1 MLAALRVA
9 TSSLTLLRISAA
21 AAPAQ
26 RWLAE
31 MNEAHPCSLARLLAR
46 RLPSAP
52 MSRWRAHQQICA
64 FVSAFV
70 CSFRGNT

>member
-1 MLAALRVA
+1 MLAALALRVA

-31 MNEAHPCSLARLLAR
+31 MKP
-46 RLPSAP
+46 AP
-52 MSRWRAHQQICA
+52 VRGGSRGGCRHAPRSRWRAHQQICA